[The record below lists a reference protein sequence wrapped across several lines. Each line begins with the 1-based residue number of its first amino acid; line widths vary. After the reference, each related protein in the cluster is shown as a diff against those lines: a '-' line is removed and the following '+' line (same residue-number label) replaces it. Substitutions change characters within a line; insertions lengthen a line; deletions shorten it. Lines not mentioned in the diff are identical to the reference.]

1 MTTSNDAE
9 IYQHKLNEAKRL
21 IDTHNYLR
29 KPTRDDTRVVYGSFL
44 QRLADMGGTS
54 NEMLM
59 QTTADDLTKIC
70 GLPILMSR
78 RLEEIFQDDTIS
90 SDIRAKKDWD
100 LSRAMR
106 LQMDD
111 ASEDQDLVDSA
122 LEGMS
127 FRDLGPTYPPQNK
140 GDK

>member
-1 MTTSNDAE
+1 MTTSHDAGM
-9 IYQHKLNEAKRL
+9 YQHKLNEAKRL

-29 KPTRDDTRVVYGSFL
+29 KPTRDDTRIVFDEFL
-44 QRLADMGGTS
+44 QKLADMGGNS

-59 QTTADDLTKIC
+59 QTAADDLEKVC

-90 SDIRAKKDWD
+90 SDVLAKKDWD

-106 LQMDD
+106 LQMDEELVSRYAPAEVFD
-111 ASEDQDLVDSA
+111 KDLVQR
-122 LEGMS
+122 EG
-127 FRDLGPTYPPQNK
+127 N
-140 GDK
+140 

>member
-1 MTTSNDAE
+1 MTTHEADM
-9 IYQHKLNEAKRL
+9 YQHKLNEAKRL

-29 KPTRDDTRVVYGSFL
+29 KPTRDDTRVVYSVFL
-44 QRLADMGGTS
+44 QRLANMGGTS

-59 QTTADDLTKIC
+59 QTTADDLEKVC

-78 RLEEIFQDDTIS
+78 RLGEIFQNNTIS

-106 LQMDD
+106 SQM
-111 ASEDQDLVDSA
+111 EEPDLKHYPSQYDSDPQVRL
-122 LEGMS
+122 LES
-127 FRDLGPTYPPQNK
+127 DLKDREEG
-140 GDK
+140 